1 MILFFCRS
9 LKAALAWR
17 GGRAGV
23 TAASHPLRVSR
34 VSQPWL
40 PAASHFTSE
49 QASVL
54 LVLE

>member
-23 TAASHPLRVSR
+23 TASSPPLRVSR
-34 VSQPWL
+34 PWL